1 MLSTSTANKFKE
13 LSAVCLAYLLMSSGC
28 GDLRGCRMD
37 KHLLFMALSSIFK
50 KWDVGAWT
58 GLSWLKIGTGGRHF

>member
-1 MLSTSTANKFKE
+1 MLSTSIANKFKE
-13 LSAVCLAYLLMSSGC
+13 LSAECLAYLLMSSGR

-37 KHLLFMALSSIFK
+37 KHLLLMVLSSIFK
-50 KWDVGAWT
+50 KLDVDAWT